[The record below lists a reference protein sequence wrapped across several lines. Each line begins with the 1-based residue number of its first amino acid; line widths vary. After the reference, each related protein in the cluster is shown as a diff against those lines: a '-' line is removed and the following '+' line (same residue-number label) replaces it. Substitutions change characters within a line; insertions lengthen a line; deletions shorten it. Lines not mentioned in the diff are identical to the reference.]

1 MVRSVT
7 FRLGNAV
14 TFMVALA
21 ACVIAQAQL
30 PGHAQ
35 AVPSQS
41 VLDAESEGL
50 VEVRFIANDA
60 RSAQVLV
67 TNQGAQPLTLRL
79 PSAFAGVPVLAQM
92 GGQQGAGFG
101 AGGIGGTPQN
111 VGGGGAQNAGMG
123 IGGGA
128 GGGGNPFCWVAR
140 EVYGVHDPRWLEF
153 RNWMAWQAP
162 DVLRDVYAD
171 HGEAF
176 SVWLQERPVA
186 KAVVRLAMDQVVS
199 SPSSRPPAGL
209 LRVNPVIDSASVPF
223 TVPAG
228 KTVAVRAPTVCLDYG
243 RREPTPRIPYR
254 LVAIETVSQDPRL
267 AVILGGLATGHVP
280 QKVAQAAAWH
290 LSSGRTW
297 DQLAAEVIKRAGGDP
312 DVPFFSAADL
322 AAAQR
327 AVAIAT
333 KIVGDRPS
341 ASESGSASSEHQN

>member
-1 MVRSVT
+1 MVRFVT
-7 FRLGNAV
+7 FRLGVAA

-21 ACVIAQAQL
+21 SSVFAQSTTSV
-30 PGHAQ
+30 PTVD
-35 AVPSQS
+35 AVSRN
-41 VLDAESEGL
+41 VLEAEAEGL

-67 TNQGAQPLTLRL
+67 TNRGDRPLTLQL
-79 PSAFAGVPVLAQM
+79 PPAFAGVPVLAQM

-101 AGGIGGTPQN
+101 AGGIGGQPQN
-111 VGGGGAQNAGMG
+111 VGGGGVQNQGMG

-128 GGGGNPFCWVAR
+128 GGNPFCWVAR
-140 EVYGVHDPRWLEF
+140 EVYGVHDPRWLAF
-153 RNWMAWQAP
+153 RSWMTWQAP
-162 DVLRDVYAD
+162 AILRDAYAE

-176 SVWLQERPVA
+176 AGWLHERPVA
-186 KAVVRLAMDQVVS
+186 KAAVRLAMDQVVATTS
-199 SPSSRPPAGL
+199 TAHGSH
-209 LRVNPVIDSASVPF
+209 LRVNPVIDAANEPF
-223 TVPAG
+223 KVPAG

-243 RREPTPRIPYR
+243 RRDPTPRMPYR
-254 LVAIETVSQDPRL
+254 LVALETVSQDPRL

-297 DQLAAEVIKRAGGDP
+297 EQLTAEVIARAGGDP
-312 DVPFFSAADL
+312 DVPFFSAAEL

-333 KIVGDRPS
+333 KMVGDER
-341 ASESGSASSEHQN
+341 ASESDSASASSK